1 MKGDRFGVAAEHH
14 HPQLTPEVKD
24 KIFGANAARI
34 FEIDIA
40 AARQAIEGDLLYK
53 LRDDRKSAR
62 ARMPDARGSRF
73 ILRKVN
79 LRGDRWAAEKIWL
92 GTDGSNPSPSSGESG
107 ANSIS

>member
-14 HPQLTPEVKD
+14 HPQLTSEVKD

-53 LRDDRKSAR
+53 LRDDRS
-62 ARMPDARGSRF
+62 PLERGCPTP
-73 ILRKVN
+73 
-79 LRGDRWAAEKIWL
+79 E
-92 GTDGSNPSPSSGESG
+92 G
-107 ANSIS
+107 AGLYCGR